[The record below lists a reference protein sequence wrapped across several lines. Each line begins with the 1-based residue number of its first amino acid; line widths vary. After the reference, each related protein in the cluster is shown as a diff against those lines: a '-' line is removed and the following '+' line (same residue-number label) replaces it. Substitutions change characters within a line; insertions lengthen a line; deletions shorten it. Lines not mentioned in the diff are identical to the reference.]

1 MPAPL
6 ELLMPAKDPTADAE
20 SPIPPS
26 LRVIGLV
33 GGVASGK
40 SLVARQLAELGAGLL
55 EADRAGHEVLGLP
68 EVEAAARARWGERVF
83 GPDGRIDRE
92 KLAEVVFA
100 PPPGGTAEREF
111 LEELTHP
118 EIGRRVVRQAA
129 GLAASGIRVAVL
141 DAPLILEAG
150 WDKLCSRLLFVDAP
164 RRARLARAVAR
175 GWTEEEFAAREAV
188 QLPLD
193 RKRRL
198 ADLVVDNSGSPGQT
212 WARLERLWPLLVD

>member
-1 MPAPL
+1 MTTF
-6 ELLMPAKDPTADAE
+6 EDPVPDAE
-20 SPIPPS
+20 SLIPPS

-55 EADRAGHEVLGLP
+55 DADRAGHEVLGLP
-68 EVEAAARARWGERVF
+68 EVEAGARARWGERVF

-92 KLAEVVFA
+92 KLAGVVFS
-100 PPPGGTAEREF
+100 PPPEGSIERKF
-111 LEELTHP
+111 LEKLTHP
-118 EIGRRVVRQAA
+118 EIGRRVGRQAA
-129 GLAASGIRVAVL
+129 GLAALGNRVAVL

-198 ADLVVDNSGSPGQT
+198 ADLVVDNSGSPEQT
-212 WARLERLWPLLVD
+212 RARLERLWPSLVD